1 MVAQPLRP
9 LRDGVPRVVVFDV
22 KLALN
27 QAEAAEALGM
37 GVNTFKR
44 QVRPF
49 IRHVAYGRRML
60 FPVSEL
66 EAWLDKKARGL

>member
-1 MVAQPLRP
+1 VSA
-9 LRDGVPRVVVFDV
+9 V

-44 QVRPF
+44 QVRPYV
-49 IRHVAYGRRML
+49 RRVEYGRRMM
-60 FPVSEL
+60 FPVTEL
-66 EAWLDKKARGL
+66 QRWLDENGM